1 MGEEK
6 RVISIRGASEG
17 QLQSVDLDLSLESLI
32 CFVGRSGSGNRTMA
46 VEVLYAES
54 RRRYMLALSPVEREG
69 LGGIG
74 RVEVESISG
83 LPPAVYL
90 DGREIPFRG
99 SVAGFLQI
107 DGLLGQFLRRF
118 GEIGCP
124 HCGGTCRAY
133 TPEEG
138 AERGHVELGEERCL
152 LLAPLE
158 LEDKK
163 AAPGVLREL
172 RQAGFL
178 RIRLEGEIQR
188 LDRADLPQGIA
199 AEGQEIEVVV
209 DRLLPEEGNRTRL
222 IEGLRNARSI
232 ARGRSVLEGAESGRR
247 LIVNQQLTCDHCER
261 TYEDLGSDDLLAAGR
276 GGHPLAEQVSLKGF
290 GLADMQEQSILQTTR
305 FLDDFSEAEGIP
317 ALLRRPLEAAIEM
330 GVGHLPLGRRMGE
343 ISTGEGQRLALANYL
358 SSGLVGVL
366 YIFEGL
372 GAGMGGRNGEVVLAG
387 LRRLVDQGISVL
399 VLDHDAVL
407 LEGADRV
414 WCFEA
419 GQVSKEKRL
428 PICREEEITRAGR
441 EAKGR
446 GYVRLTGRRITGFS
460 RFDLEIPLGEIV
472 CITGSS
478 GAGKSAFLHLL
489 ERGMRGKGEKGLGVE
504 FHGHRGVQRVV
515 VMEGGT
521 GRTGR
526 ILLDQLGLSEYLAKL
541 YAGVPAA
548 TKRGFPPEWFR
559 LDSPGGRCPV
569 CEGKGVLHFDM
580 QFLEDI
586 SLVCP
591 GCEGSR
597 YRDEILAVTI
607 RGLHMGD
614 LLDMDVERASQQ
626 FARDRRMAP
635 RLQAAKL
642 CGLGSCLLGE
652 PIARLEKGEWV
663 RLLLACELVR
673 GKERD
678 LVLLDRPAGG
688 EHPQDVDALVA
699 GLGKLAE
706 KGSAILVA
714 ENHPA
719 LLDVAGCVIEV
730 GCGVGNEER
739 KVEVIRKVKKGELKE
754 GKKGGKKEENG
765 AA

>member
-6 RVISIRGASEG
+6 QVISVRGASEG
-17 QLQSVDLDLSLESLI
+17 RLQSVDFDLTLESLI
-32 CFVGRSGSGNRTMA
+32 CFVGRSGSGNRTMG

-74 RVEVESISG
+74 RVDVESISG
-83 LPPAVYL
+83 LPPAIYL

-124 HCGGTCRAY
+124 DCGGTCRAY

-138 AERGHVELGEERCL
+138 AEWGHVELGGERCL

-158 LEDKK
+158 LEDEN
-163 AAPGVLREL
+163 AAPGVFREL

-178 RIRLEGEIQR
+178 RIRLGGEIRR
-188 LDRADLPQGIA
+188 LDGTDVAPGA
-199 AEGQEIEVVV
+199 AEIGQEIEVVV
-209 DRLLPEEGNRTRL
+209 DRLLPEEGNRVRL
-222 IEGLRNARSI
+222 IEGLRNARGI
-232 ARGRSVLEGAESGRR
+232 ARGRSVLEGTETGRR

-261 TYEDLGSDDLLAAGR
+261 TYEDLSPDDLLAAGR
-276 GGHPLAEQVSLKGF
+276 RGGHPLAEHVSLKGF
-290 GLADMQEQSILQTTR
+290 SLADIQEQSILETAR
-305 FLDDFSEAEGIP
+305 FLGGFSEAEGIP
-317 ALLRRPLEAAIEM
+317 ALLRRPLEAAMEM
-330 GVGHLPLGRRMGE
+330 GVGHLPLGRKMGA

-372 GAGMGGRNGEVVLAG
+372 GAGMGAKDGEVVLAG
-387 LRRLVDQGISVL
+387 LRRLVDQGNTVL
-399 VLDHDAVL
+399 VLDHDTIL

-419 GQVSKEKRL
+419 GEVSAEKRL
-428 PICREEEITRAGR
+428 PYCREGTAEGAGEE
-441 EAKGR
+441 KNR
-446 GYVRLTGRRITGFS
+446 GYVRLTGKRVAGFS
-460 RFDLEIPLGEIV
+460 RFDLEIPLGEIICV
-472 CITGSS
+472 TGSS
-478 GAGKSAFLHLL
+478 GGGKSAFLQLV
-489 ERGMRGKGEKGLGVE
+489 ERGMRGKGEKGLEVE
-504 FHGHRGVQRVV
+504 FHGHRGIQRVV
-515 VMEGGT
+515 VMESRTGGT
-521 GRTGR
+521 RRT
-526 ILLDQLGLSEYLAKL
+526 LLDQLGLSEYLAKL
-541 YAGVPAA
+541 YAEVPAA
-548 TKRGFPPEWFR
+548 VKRGFPSEWFR

-569 CEGKGVLHFDM
+569 CEGRGVLHFDM

-591 GCEGSR
+591 ACEGSR

-614 LLDMDVERASQQ
+614 LLDMDVERASRQ
-626 FARDRRMAP
+626 FARDRRMVP
-635 RLQAAKL
+635 RLEAAKL
-642 CGLGSCLLGE
+642 CGLESRLLGE

-663 RLLLACELVR
+663 RLSLARELSR

-678 LVLLDRPAGG
+678 LILLDRPAGG

-699 GLGKLAE
+699 GLRKLAQR
-706 KGSAILVA
+706 GSTVLVG

-719 LLDVAGCVIEV
+719 LLGVAGCVIEV
-730 GCGVGNEER
+730 GCEQGSER
-739 KVEVIRKVKKGELKE
+739 GKIEVKKRSE
-754 GKKGGKKEENG
+754 KGGG
-765 AA
+765 

>member
-1 MGEEK
+1 
-6 RVISIRGASEG
+6 
-17 QLQSVDLDLSLESLI
+17 
-32 CFVGRSGSGNRTMA
+32 MA

-74 RVEVESISG
+74 RVDVESISG
-83 LPPAVYL
+83 LPPAIYL

-124 HCGGTCRAY
+124 HCGGICRAY

-138 AERGHVELGEERCL
+138 AERGRVELGGERCL

-158 LEDKK
+158 LEDEN
-163 AAPGVLREL
+163 AAPGVFREL

-178 RIRLEGEIQR
+178 RIRLGGEIRR
-188 LDRADLPQGIA
+188 LDGPEVAPGA
-199 AEGQEIEVVV
+199 AGVGKEIEVVV
-209 DRLLPEEGNRTRL
+209 DRLLPQEGNRMRL
-222 IEGLRNARSI
+222 IEGLRNARGI
-232 ARGRSVLEGAESGRR
+232 ARGRSVLEGAETGRR
-247 LIVNQQLTCDHCER
+247 LIVNQQLTCDQCER
-261 TYEDLGSDDLLAAGR
+261 TYEDLSPDDLLATGR
-276 GGHPLAEQVSLKGF
+276 GGHPLAGQVSLKGF
-290 GLADMQEQSILQTTR
+290 SLADIQEQSILETTR
-305 FLDDFSEAEGIP
+305 FLDGFSEAEGIP
-317 ALLRRPLEAAIEM
+317 ALLRRPLEAAMEM
-330 GVGHLPLGRRMGE
+330 GVGHLPLGRRMGAV
-343 ISTGEGQRLALANYL
+343 STGEGQRLALANYL

-372 GAGMGGRNGEVVLAG
+372 GAGMGAKDGAIWLAG
-387 LRRLVDQGISVL
+387 LRRLVEQGNTVL

-419 GQVSKEKRL
+419 GEVSTEKRL
-428 PICREEEITRAGR
+428 PYCREGKVGEVEE
-441 EAKGR
+441 EVKSR
-446 GYVRLTGRRITGFS
+446 GYVRLTGRRVAGFS
-460 RFDLEIPLGEIV
+460 RFDLEIPLGEITCV
-472 CITGSS
+472 TGSS

-489 ERGMRGKGEKGLGVE
+489 ERGMRGKGEKGLEVE
-504 FHGHRGVQRVV
+504 FHGHRGIQRVV
-515 VMEGGT
+515 VMEGRTGGS
-521 GRTGR
+521 GRT
-526 ILLDQLGLSEYLAKL
+526 LLDQLGLSEYLAKL
-541 YAGVPAA
+541 YAEVPAA
-548 TKRGFPPEWFR
+548 IKRGFPSEWFR

-569 CEGKGVLHFDM
+569 CEGRGVLHFDM

-591 GCEGSR
+591 GCEGCR

-635 RLQAAKL
+635 RLEAAKL
-642 CGLGSCLLGE
+642 CGLGSRLLGE

-663 RLLLACELVR
+663 RLWLACELSR

-699 GLGKLAE
+699 GLGKLAG
-706 KGSAILVA
+706 KGSTVMVV

-719 LLDVAGCVIEV
+719 LLGVAGCVIEV
-730 GCGVGNEER
+730 GGGGGNEGGEI
-739 KVEVIRKVKKGELKE
+739 EIKKGDQ
-754 GKKGGKKEENG
+754 KGR
-765 AA
+765 